1 MKSSRHS
8 STILIVN
15 DTPDVLELFTVL
27 LEREGYRVVTAN
39 NGKRAL
45 ELAFS
50 IEPEIVIS
58 DVVMP
63 QMDGLDFCRRLK
75 RHPRTADV
83 PVLLIS
89 ALRTADEDSLQGLIA
104 GADDYLELPFRRQE
118 LLVKVARLT
127 ERHRIERHYRE
138 IVEQAADI
146 IYTRDMDGYLTSI
159 NEAGARFFGRPA
171 SELAGAHL
179 REMIGPEDAAR
190 DIAVTKEPGTE
201 FPLRSLHYLKDTQSV
216 AHYLECIV
224 TLVRDNKG
232 RAAGVRGVVRDIT
245 ERKRVEEALRA
256 SESRYRQ
263 MFENNRAI
271 KFVVDPADGAILNA
285 NTAACEFYGY
295 SLEELRAKKVSD
307 INTLPAHELADIRAE
322 IVNGPGTYFIFQH
335 RLASGEIRDVEIHT
349 STIEENGR
357 KALYSIVHDI
367 TERKRAEA
375 ALQENEARF
384 RSAFDYSAIGMAL
397 VSPDG
402 HWLQVNRSLCESVG
416 YSEQELLTI
425 DFQTITHTDDLEKDL
440 EHVAQM
446 LAGEIK
452 TYQMEKRYIHK
463 LGHTVWA
470 LLSVS
475 LVRDAQDEPLYF
487 ISQIQDITDRKRAEE
502 ALRHGEERYRELFEN
517 ANDLI
522 YTHDLAGNFTSLN
535 KAGERITGYTRD
547 EAMKMNIA
555 EVVVAEDLE
564 RARQMIAHKAE
575 QDVSTV
581 YELAIAAKDGR
592 RVALELSTRL
602 IYSEG
607 QPTGVQGIARDITER
622 KRGEAALSESE
633 RRFREML
640 ENIQLVAFM
649 LDTEGNVTFCNDY
662 LLWTTGWQREEVIGR
677 NWFEI
682 FIPAGQR
689 EVLENI
695 FREMLGRGKIT
706 SHLENEI
713 QTHTGERRLISWSN
727 TLLRNSR
734 GEIIGTTSIGEDVTE
749 RAEAE
754 QRMLASMQQLET
766 LTALATAVKDSKAV
780 DRLLVGLA
788 DSITN
793 FTDYRSCVVW
803 LFRQE
808 PPFQPRCLSRSSNVS
823 TEFIELVCNKPFQ
836 PGAMRKMLESSM
848 RIEVGELGFAAYYPP
863 SHYHLLDRHMPD
875 RYKTDMGLPHPT
887 DGPRW
892 YAGDELF
899 VPLITHEGEY
909 TGLISLD
916 DPRSGRAPD
925 RQSVLPVVALAR
937 QITQLLAQQQAGEAL
952 AQQAEREAMINRISG
967 AVRRSLDLTE
977 IFRTAV
983 RELGS
988 YLGVDR
994 CTLFMSD
1001 DEAGLA
1007 RNMAEY
1013 AAPGVKS
1020 VGRDFDVGMLRDLIS
1035 GIDQQGALI
1044 FDEAATDERI
1054 SGFYNRVLR
1063 GVGVRSIMYVAIKV
1077 GDETPA
1083 AFALSTTRSM
1093 RHWQPTDIALAK
1105 AVADQTGIA
1114 IRQAQLFQ
1122 KAEATSARE
1131 ALINRLSLAIRASL
1145 NLPEVLNTATR
1156 ELGRA
1161 LAASRVHLRLQEPGH
1176 PTSPLEHEY
1185 VAAHAQSIKHID
1197 VSYDDPVGQRL
1208 LRSSQ
1213 TIVINDALNY
1223 TRGPAEFNEHV
1234 RKQAR
1239 LTGLRSSI
1247 DCPLLVNGR
1256 FRGTLCIN
1264 QTDRVRHW
1272 KEDEVALVESVAA
1285 QLVTGIAQAE
1295 LYEMAKRARKE
1306 WETTFNAMSDGL
1318 FIFDNAGHLIR
1329 VNRAGAA
1336 MEDSWPHLLLSRKC
1350 CDILRTNSGDGSTCI
1365 VEQTINEGRT
1375 ITVEITPE
1383 RYNRP
1388 LLVTVEP
1395 IIEGGNQTVGAVCT
1409 ARDLSELRKVEAEAR
1424 ENQSLLMNILES
1436 AREAIYAVDTEGRF
1450 QWCNSA
1456 TLAAG
1461 GYKAEELI
1469 GHPFL
1474 EWAYE
1479 GDREMIRER
1488 FELTLKGEP
1497 QTYEMRYFTKDGSV
1511 SYALIDNA
1519 PLVVDGRT
1527 TGVLGIARDIT
1538 EQKQER
1544 ERASQ
1549 ADKLRALGQLASGVA
1564 HDFNN
1569 ALAAILGRAQL
1580 MRRQIR
1586 DEAQTRNLDIIQT
1599 AAEDAAATV
1608 RRIQTFARQS
1618 QVKEFELLEAGSL
1631 LRDAVEITRTRWENE
1646 ARTRGLHYEVEL
1658 DVECEM
1664 YTRGSAS
1671 ELREVFVNLIVNAVD
1686 AMPFGGRLAI
1696 SCERQEERLRLR
1708 FSDTGMGMSEEVRER
1723 IFEPF
1728 YTTKGMQG
1736 TGLGLAVSYGIIE
1749 RHGGHI
1755 NVESEVGKGA
1765 TFEID
1770 LPLAEALPPKA
1781 DEHLSAVDTNS
1792 LSILV
1797 VDDEEFVLETL
1808 GEMLTVLSHRVTRV
1822 NSGSNALEVL
1832 GTQHFDLVFTDLSMP
1847 EMDGWELARE
1857 IRRRWPEILIVLVT
1871 GYGKGTEPPSGE
1883 KNLIDGIIGKPFD
1896 FDQVTET
1903 ITQVTQKQGVGD
1915 RV

>member
-1 MKSSRHS
+1 MKSTRNSP
-8 STILIVN
+8 TILIVN

-27 LEREGYRVVTAN
+27 LEREGYRVITAD
-39 NGKRAL
+39 NGLRAL

-50 IEPEIVIS
+50 VEPEIVIS

-75 RHPRTADV
+75 QHPRTADV
-83 PVLLIS
+83 PVLLVS
-89 ALRTADEDSLQGLIA
+89 ALRTADEDSLKGLIA

-118 LLVKVARLT
+118 LLVKVARLA
-127 ERHRIERHYRE
+127 ERHRVERHYRE

-146 IYTRDMDGYLTSI
+146 IYTRDMDGYLLSI

-171 SELAGAHL
+171 SELVGSHL
-179 REMIGPEDAAR
+179 REMLGPEAAAK
-190 DIAVTKEPGTE
+190 DIAVTRESETE
-201 FPLRSLHYLKDTQSV
+201 FPLRSLHQLKDANGV
-216 AHYLECIV
+216 AHYLEGII

-232 RAAGVRGVVRDIT
+232 RPAGVRGVVRDIT
-245 ERKRVEEALRA
+245 ERKR
-256 SESRYRQ
+256 
-263 MFENNRAI
+263 
-271 KFVVDPADGAILNA
+271 
-285 NTAACEFYGY
+285 
-295 SLEELRAKKVSD
+295 
-307 INTLPAHELADIRAE
+307 AE
-322 IVNGPGTYFIFQH
+322 
-335 RLASGEIRDVEIHT
+335 D
-349 STIEENGR
+349 
-357 KALYSIVHDI
+357 
-367 TERKRAEA
+367 

-402 HWLQVNRSLCESVG
+402 HWLRVNRSICEIVG
-416 YSEQELLTI
+416 YSEQELLEI
-425 DFQTITHTDDLEKDL
+425 DFQTVTHPDDLEKDL
-440 EHVAQM
+440 EYVQQM

-463 LGHTVWA
+463 MGQVVWA

-502 ALRHGEERYRELFEN
+502 ALRHSEERYRELFAN

-535 KAGERITGYTRD
+535 KAGERITGYTRE
-547 EAMKMNIA
+547 EALKMNIA
-555 EVVVAEDLE
+555 QVVVPEDLE
-564 RARQMIAHKAE
+564 RARQMIARKAAE
-575 QDVSTV
+575 DVATV
-581 YELAIAAKDGR
+581 YELSIEAKDGR
-592 RVALELSTRL
+592 RVALELSTRI

-607 QPTGVQGIARDITER
+607 KPLGVQGIGRDITER
-622 KRGEAALSESE
+622 KRAEEALSKSE

-640 ENIQLVAFM
+640 ENIQLVAYM
-649 LDTEGNVTFCNDY
+649 LDPQGNLTFCNDY
-662 LLWTTGWQREEVIGR
+662 LLWMTGWQREEVTGR
-677 NWFEI
+677 NWFEL
-682 FIPAGQR
+682 FIPEEQR
-689 EVLENI
+689 EILEGI
-695 FREMLGRGKIT
+695 FREMISHGKIT

-713 QTHTGERRLISWSN
+713 QTRTGDRKLISWSN
-727 TLLRNSR
+727 TLLRNAE
-734 GEIIGTTSIGEDVTE
+734 GEVIGATSIGEDVTE

-766 LTALATAVKDSKAV
+766 LTALATAVKDGSAV
-780 DRLLVGLA
+780 DKLLVGLA
-788 DSITN
+788 NSITN
-793 FTDYRSCVVW
+793 FTDYRSCVVM
-803 LFRQE
+803 LFTE
-808 PPFQPRCLSRSSNVS
+808 EHPYHPRCLSRSSNVPQ
-823 TEFIELVCNKPFQ
+823 EFVDMLCEKPFPQ
-836 PGAMRKMLESSM
+836 VTLRKLVENSV

-899 VPLITHEGEY
+899 VPLITHESEY
-909 TGLISLD
+909 VGIISLD

-937 QITQLLAQQQAGEAL
+937 QITQLLAQQRSSEAL
-952 AQQAEREAMINRISG
+952 AQQAEREAMVNRMSS

-983 RELGS
+983 TELGS

-994 CTLFMSD
+994 CTIFMSD
-1001 DEAGLA
+1001 EEAGLA
-1007 RNMAEY
+1007 RNVAEY
-1013 AAPGVKS
+1013 HSTGVHP
-1020 VGRDFDVGMLRDLIS
+1020 VGRDFEIGLLKDLIS
-1035 GIDQQGALI
+1035 GIDQQGVLI
-1044 FDEAATDERI
+1044 FDEVATDERI
-1054 SGFYNRVLR
+1054 RGFYNRFLR
-1063 GVGVRSIMYVAIKV
+1063 TVGVRSIMYVAIKV

-1083 AFALSTTRSM
+1083 AFALSTTRSL
-1093 RHWQPTDIALAK
+1093 RHWRKTDIALAK

-1161 LAASRVHLRLQEPGH
+1161 LAASRVHLRLHEPRH
-1176 PTSPLEHEY
+1176 ATSPLEHEY

-1213 TIVINDALNY
+1213 TIVIDDALNY
-1223 TRGPAEFNEHV
+1223 TRGSAEFNEHI
-1234 RKQAR
+1234 RRQAVI
-1239 LTGLRSSI
+1239 TGVRSSI

-1318 FIFDNAGHLIR
+1318 FIFDNAGQLIR

-1336 MEDSWPHLLLSRKC
+1336 MEDTWPHLLLNRHC
-1350 CDILRTNSGDGSTCI
+1350 CDILRRSGGEESACI
-1365 VEQTINEGRT
+1365 VEQTIKEGRT
-1375 ITVEITPE
+1375 ITVEVTPE

-1395 IIEGGNQTVGAVCT
+1395 ITEGGNQTVVGAVCT

-1436 AREAIYAVDTEGRF
+1436 AREAIYALDTEGRY

-1456 TLAAG
+1456 TLMIG
-1461 GYKAEELI
+1461 DYKAEDLI
-1469 GHPFL
+1469 GHSFL
-1474 EWAYE
+1474 EMTFE
-1479 GDREMIRER
+1479 GDREMIRQH
-1488 FELTLKGEP
+1488 FELALKGEP
-1497 QTYEMRYFTKDGSV
+1497 QTYETRFFTNDGSV
-1511 SYALIDNA
+1511 RYALIDNA

-1544 ERASQ
+1544 QRASQ

-1580 MRRQIR
+1580 MRRQTH
-1586 DEAQTRNLDIIQT
+1586 DTAMTRNLDIIQT

-1618 QVKEFELLEAGSL
+1618 QAKEFELLEAGSL

-1658 DVECEM
+1658 DVECELH
-1664 YTRGSAS
+1664 TRGSAS

-1686 AMPFGGRLAI
+1686 AMPFGGRLSI
-1696 SCERQEERLRLR
+1696 ICERKDGRLHMR

-1755 NVESEVGKGA
+1755 SVESEVGKGA
-1765 TFEID
+1765 SFEID
-1770 LPLAEALPPKA
+1770 LPLEESLPPKA
-1781 DEHLSAVDTNS
+1781 GENLARAETAA

-1808 GEMLTVLSHRVTRV
+1808 GEMLTVLSHKVV
-1822 NSGSNALEVL
+1822 GVQSGRAALQALAAE
-1832 GTQHFDLVFTDLSMP
+1832 HFDLVFTDLSMP
-1847 EMDGWELARE
+1847 EMDGWEVARE
-1857 IRRRWPEILIVLVT
+1857 IRRRWPELLIVLVT
-1871 GYGKGTEPPSGE
+1871 GYGKGTEPPTGE
-1883 KNLIDGIIGKPFD
+1883 KNLIDGVIGKPFD

-1903 ITQVTQKQGVGD
+1903 ITQVTSKTVMSNE
-1915 RV
+1915 